1 MKKNDNLKVALV
13 HDYLIDYGGAEE
25 VLSVFHEMFPDA
37 PIYLSILDKRGMGK
51 FMDKF
56 KGAKIY
62 TSWFNYVP
70 FANRAISLFRFLVPL
85 IWSQFD
91 FSKYDLVITSAS
103 WAVTKG
109 VRKSNKTV
117 EICYLHT
124 PPRYLYGY
132 DTSVI
137 WQGKWYGFLVNI
149 YGAVVNHF
157 MRVYDFEQAQKVSYF
172 ITNSKNIG
180 KRVEKFYRRNDYK
193 VIYPPIETK
202 KIMSKKTVEDSN
214 NFYLTGGRMVAAKNF
229 DLIIKAF
236 NRSGKKLKIFGGGIQ
251 EKYLRSIA
259 KKNVEFFG
267 RITDEEKYK
276 LLRSCKAFILAQKD
290 EDSGMTAIEVQA
302 AGKPAIA
309 FNGGGYPETVVKDKT
324 GVFFDQ
330 LTPDSLN
337 RTIEKFEK
345 MKFRQE
351 DCITQAKKFSKER
364 FKKEIKEFVS
374 SKIKRE
380 ILKKQLELGGNGFR

>member
-1 MKKNDNLKVALV
+1 MKKSYNLKVALV

-25 VLSVFHEMFPDA
+25 VLSVLHEMFPDA
-37 PIYLSILDKRGMGK
+37 PIYLSILDRRGMGK

-56 KGAKIY
+56 DGAKIY

-70 FANRAISLFRFLVPL
+70 FAKRAISLFRFLVPL
-85 IWSQFD
+85 IWLQFD

-109 VRKSNKTV
+109 FRKGRKTV

-157 MRVYDFEQAQKVSYF
+157 MRIYDFRQAQKVNYF

-193 VIYPPIETK
+193 VIYPPIETN
-202 KIMSKKTVEDSN
+202 KIMSKKTVEDNN

-229 DLIIKAF
+229 DLIIEAF
-236 NRSGKKLKIFGGGIQ
+236 NRNGKNLKIFGGGIQ

-259 KKNVEFFG
+259 KENVHFSG
-267 RITDEEKYK
+267 RIADEEKYE

-290 EDSGMTAIEVQA
+290 EDSGMTAVEVQA

-309 FNGGGYPETVVKDKT
+309 FNGGGYPEIVVEGKT

-330 LTPDSLN
+330 LTHDSLN
-337 RTIEKFEK
+337 RVIEKFEK
-345 MKFRQE
+345 MKFKQE
-351 DCITQAKKFSKER
+351 DCINQAKKFSKER
-364 FKKEIKEFVS
+364 FKKEMLQFINEKFE
-374 SKIKRE
+374 
-380 ILKKQLELGGNGFR
+380 KK